1 MPNLYVKIDAT
12 MQNQPTQQSKAF
24 MHAHQ
29 LNLKSHSFRHLPPA
43 LPDYFSACRIMV
55 FGVLVLPALLLF
67 SGCSIVP
74 GSGFL
79 RGDADPKSTSA
90 NLSRIQIIDVDEAVA
105 DQLTAQR
112 RSKLFSEAFSA
123 LASNTPRSQVVGQ
136 GDVIEVSVWEAP
148 PASLFGAGSL
158 DARGMI
164 SGVRAT
170 TLPEQMVNSEGTI
183 NVPFAGKVP
192 AAGQTLQAIEAE
204 IVKRLTGKAN
214 QPEALVR
221 LTKNSSSNIT
231 IVGEVTNSTRVP
243 LTPGGERLLDALAA
257 AGGVRQPVNKMT
269 IQLTRGEN
277 VYALPLDTI
286 IRDPKQNIV
295 LDRGDVVTAF
305 FQPLSFTALGA
316 TGKNEEINF
325 ETQGISLAQALA
337 RTGGLRDERS
347 DPQGVFIFR
356 FEPQNAMAWPKQPVA
371 TNADGRVAVIYRINL
386 RDPASFFVAQ
396 NFQMSNK
403 DVLYV
408 SNSPVAELQ
417 KFLNV
422 LFSVAYPVLNVVQVT
437 K

>member
-1 MPNLYVKIDAT
+1 MSYIPPRTPLT
-12 MQNQPTQQSKAF
+12 LT
-24 MHAHQ
+24 
-29 LNLKSHSFRHLPPA
+29 LKTTNPIGF
-43 LPDYFSACRIMV
+43 
-55 FGVLVLPALLLF
+55 LVLLDALQPSIFKLQPPPTMRTYSESSSLTKLGFTLASLVIISLL
-67 SGCSIVP
+67 SGCNTVP
-74 GSGFL
+74 SSGFL
-79 RGDADPKSTSA
+79 RGDAEPKSTNP
-90 NLSRIQIIDVDEAVA
+90 NLARIQIIDVDEAVA
-105 DQLTAQR
+105 NQLFLQR
-112 RSKLFSEAFSA
+112 KTKLFSDAIVTKQAARTEA
-123 LASNTPRSQVVGQ
+123 VGS
-136 GDVIEVSVWEAP
+136 GDVLEVTIWEAP
-148 PASLFGAGSL
+148 PASLFGAGTL
-158 DARGMI
+158 DARGTS

-170 TLPEQMVNSEGTI
+170 TLPEQMINAEGTI

-231 IVGEVTNSTRVP
+231 VVGEVTNSTRVP
-243 LTPGGERLLDALAA
+243 LTPSGERLLDALAA

-269 IQLTRGEN
+269 IQLTRGDN

-286 IRDPKQNIV
+286 IRDPKQNIA
-295 LDRGDVVTAF
+295 LARGDVVTAL

-347 DPQGVFIFR
+347 DPQGIFIFR
-356 FEPQNAMAWPKQPVA
+356 FEPANAMTWPKQPVA
-371 TNADGRVAVIYRINL
+371 TAADGRVAVIYRINL

-422 LFSVAYPVLNVVQVT
+422 LFSVAYPILNVVQVT

>member
-1 MPNLYVKIDAT
+1 M
-12 MQNQPTQQSKAF
+12 
-24 MHAHQ
+24 
-29 LNLKSHSFRHLPPA
+29 
-43 LPDYFSACRIMV
+43 
-55 FGVLVLPALLLF
+55 
-67 SGCSIVP
+67 
-74 GSGFL
+74 
-79 RGDADPKSTSA
+79 
-90 NLSRIQIIDVDEAVA
+90 
-105 DQLTAQR
+105 
-112 RSKLFSEAFSA
+112 
-123 LASNTPRSQVVGQ
+123 
-136 GDVIEVSVWEAP
+136 
-148 PASLFGAGSL
+148 
-158 DARGMI
+158 
-164 SGVRAT
+164 
-170 TLPEQMVNSEGTI
+170 
-183 NVPFAGKVP
+183 
-192 AAGQTLQAIEAE
+192 
-204 IVKRLTGKAN
+204 
-214 QPEALVR
+214 
-221 LTKNSSSNIT
+221 
-231 IVGEVTNSTRVP
+231 
-243 LTPGGERLLDALAA
+243 
-257 AGGVRQPVNKMT
+257 RQPVNKMT

-347 DPQGVFIFR
+347 DPQGIFIFR

-396 NFQMSNK
+396 NFQMNNK

-408 SNSPVAELQ
+408 SNSPISELQ